1 MNSRSQSIR
10 LVNDPETSTLIGWL
24 ASQQRLAYNHGVSTL
39 NRTPAMPKRAKRGS
53 NHGLNKAMTAWRQ
66 ANSAVATAPY
76 HIHQQGSEAAWDAN
90 QLLQHGRNQRL
101 GRIDRA
107 VAKGEEPNPRD
118 SRPHRRTLRH
128 RSRKHGTQTLT
139 VRSSRFINKVDN
151 HSFTITGVD
160 AVFRTKDPLPDNIR
174 ALHFVE
180 IGKYRRAANAPM
192 HCRRYELSVA
202 IAQDDPEPA
211 DLTELGLSHYEGI
224 DDGIKNNLTFS
235 DGDVF
240 HFKEP
245 LPNRDVRK
253 ERSTAQRKK
262 KGSKKGRRHA
272 ASCQSRTNRRNA
284 ERKRQ
289 ANLHVA
295 KHLNR
300 NQPAAVCMENKSLT
314 AMMSSA
320 SGPGRAQKAGLNRSL
335 ATAGLS
341 GLALIV
347 ANQSAKRGIHL
358 ILVPPQGSSQT
369 CPRCG
374 HRHRRNRKTQASFR
388 CLNCSWTGN
397 ADLAGATILRNRGF
411 VRTTERI
418 HGYTPDVEDAPT
430 GWQEQPSQGGQPQ
443 LMLLPRQ
450 NTPKP
455 KRNATRQARS
465 KRDQPGSAAPGR
477 KARVQT
483 SQAAMT
489 LVMETDPDPGRA
501 HGVQSADCERARASV
516 NVC

>member
-1 MNSRSQSIR
+1 M
-10 LVNDPETSTLIGWL
+10 DT
-24 ASQQRLAYNHGVSTL
+24 
-39 NRTPAMPKRAKRGS
+39 
-53 NHGLNKAMTAWRQ
+53 
-66 ANSAVATAPY
+66 
-76 HIHQQGSEAAWDAN
+76 
-90 QLLQHGRNQRL
+90 
-101 GRIDRA
+101 
-107 VAKGEEPNPRD
+107 
-118 SRPHRRTLRH
+118 
-128 RSRKHGTQTLT
+128 
-139 VRSSRFINKVDN
+139 

-160 AVFRTKDPLPDNIR
+160 AVFRTKDPLPDNVR
-174 ALHFVE
+174 AVHFVE

-192 HCRRYELSVA
+192 HCRRYELTVA

-211 DLTELGLSHYEGI
+211 DLAEVGLSAYEGI

-262 KGSKKGRRHA
+262 KGSKRSRQHA

-347 ANQSAKRGIHL
+347 ANQCAKRGIHL
-358 ILVPPQGSSQT
+358 MLVPPQGSSQT

-374 HRHRRNRKTQASFR
+374 DRHRKNRKTQASFR
-388 CLNCSWTGN
+388 CLNCNWTGN

-418 HGYTPDVEDAPT
+418 HGYTPTVEDAPT
-430 GWQEQPSQGGQPQ
+430 GWQEQPSQGGGRSSCCCPAKTRPSQS
-443 LMLLPRQ
+443 
-450 NTPKP
+450 
-455 KRNATRQARS
+455 ATRR
-465 KRDQPGSAAPGR
+465 GR
-477 KARVQT
+477 PVPSGT
-483 SQAAMT
+483 SQGPRRQA
-489 LVMETDPDPGRA
+489 GRPE
-501 HGVQSADCERARASV
+501 SSPSRPP
-516 NVC
+516 